1 MKMMLLALVVCAC
14 MAGYGQ
20 TSGGGGGSSGG
31 GGGSA
36 GSGTGGSGS
45 SRSSGAGP
53 APSSGSPAVN
63 TVGSPQ
69 NQYQSGTGAGSG
81 VQSGAAV
88 GSGTIPQGLPGSPVN
103 PGLPGSPTAQGLP
116 GSQVNR
122 GLPGFTNSMGGAG
135 QGTNAL
141 QAGSGTNQLGRQ
153 TYNSGE
159 VEQSLASL
167 RGEIQQALA
176 IIDSYNRSLLLRGS
190 MGDSGTATGSGAPLG
205 SAGTGANLSSRN
217 SRDFSQNLSANSGVN
232 ASTPVGGGIVA
243 GGAGTGA
250 GSAIGAS
257 TSHAMRIAGAAG
269 YPQNTTTEGQAQPES
284 VRSLLLL
291 QADLERTLNLLGS
304 ISVPELTSGAGAGES
319 PQGTITGSGARVDHF
334 LKPATPSNLGISPGT
349 NAAGGASAG
358 ASSTR

>member
-1 MKMMLLALVVCAC
+1 MKMMLLTLVMCGC

-31 GGGSA
+31 GGGS
-36 GSGTGGSGS
+36 TGGGGTTGGGS
-45 SRSSGAGP
+45 SGASGAGP

-63 TVGSPQ
+63 TVGNPQ
-69 NQYQSGTGAGSG
+69 NQYQSGTGAGAG
-81 VQSGAAV
+81 VQSGTAV
-88 GSGTIPQGLPGSPVN
+88 GSGTTRQGLPGSPVN

-116 GSQVNR
+116 GSQVNP

-141 QAGSGTNQLGRQ
+141 QAGSDTNQLGGQ
-153 TYNSGE
+153 TYSSGE
-159 VEQSLASL
+159 VEQSLTSL

-176 IIDSYNRSLLLRGS
+176 VIDSYNRSLLLRGS
-190 MGDSGTATGSGAPLG
+190 MNATGTA
-205 SAGTGANLSSRN
+205 TGANLSSRN
-217 SRDFSQNLSANSGVN
+217 SRDFSQNLSANSGANV
-232 ASTPVGGGIVA
+232 STPAGGGTVA

-250 GSAIGAS
+250 GSAIGAR
-257 TSHAMRIAGAAG
+257 TSHAMRTAGAAG
-269 YPQNTTTEGQAQPES
+269 YPQNTTTSAGQGQPES

-304 ISVPELTSGAGAGES
+304 ISVPEFTGAAGGSES
-319 PQGTITGSGARVDHF
+319 PQGTITGSGTRVEHF

-349 NAAGGASAG
+349 NAAGGPSAGAG